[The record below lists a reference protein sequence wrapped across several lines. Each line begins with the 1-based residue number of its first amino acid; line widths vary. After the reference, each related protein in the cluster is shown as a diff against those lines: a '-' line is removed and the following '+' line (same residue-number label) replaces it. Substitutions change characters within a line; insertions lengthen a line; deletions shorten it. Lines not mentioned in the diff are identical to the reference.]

1 MKKDRWKNQ
10 WLLYG
15 SGLDWQLAAVA
26 VFWLLI
32 ETVTAGAAAVDRGKT
47 QGSFFAN
54 SCLNTHGCM

>member
-32 ETVTAGAAAVDRGKT
+32 ETVTAVALAVTGEKPR
-47 QGSFFAN
+47 
-54 SCLNTHGCM
+54 

>member
-32 ETVTAGAAAVDRGKT
+32 
-47 QGSFFAN
+47 
-54 SCLNTHGCM
+54 